1 MLELEKFK
9 SEIADVVG
17 EPKEEFVEEVNRL
30 KSMLNF
36 SFDSRYNPELAEA
49 VEKMGIEQE
58 AKIQVS
64 LDDGTTNVLSP
75 TEKDTGQNFGEFK
88 GNIGTTLNAH
98 GELAKGYAA
107 EYDQGQPHLDK
118 FGQQAKQMDMLI
130 DRLPHNSLQEKTKQI
145 ETIATIGAGT
155 NKIYSKLQSSPA
167 DLKHTIHPE
176 HITTIK
182 NLGIGLRKYIESFV
196 KSPEEQKEA
205 FIQNGVGTIQAI
217 DKANQTDGLQNSKTA
232 LEKILSKFH
241 STETAGSKLYHRLI
255 KVLKK
260 DDISVGNTI
269 KPDTTPSNIQ
279 HSNRDKGR

>member
-1 MLELEKFK
+1 MPLEKFK
-9 SEIADVVG
+9 SDIADIVG
-17 EPKEEFVEEVNRL
+17 ESKEGFVEEVNRL
-30 KSMLNF
+30 KSLLNF
-36 SFDSRYNPELAEA
+36 SFDSRYGSELAKA
-49 VEKMGIEQE
+49 VKKMGIEQE
-58 AKIQVS
+58 TVIQVS
-64 LDDGTTNVLSP
+64 LDDDTANVLSP
-75 TEKDTGQNFGEFK
+75 TEKDIGQNFGEFK
-88 GNIGTTLNAH
+88 GNIGTTINAH

-107 EYDQGQPHLDK
+107 EYAQGQPHLDK
-118 FGQQAKQMDMLI
+118 FGQQAKQMNVLI
-130 DRLPHNSLQEKTKQI
+130 DRLPHNSLQEATEQI

-155 NKIYSKLQSSPA
+155 DKIYSKLQSSPN

-176 HITTIK
+176 HIITINK
-182 NLGIGLRKYIESFV
+182 LGAGLRKYIESFV

-205 FIQNGVGTIQAI
+205 FMQNGVDTIQAI
-217 DKANQTDGLQNSKTA
+217 DKANKTDGLQNSKTA

-260 DDISVGNTI
+260 DDISLSNTI

>member
-1 MLELEKFK
+1 MPKLEKFK
-9 SEIADVVG
+9 SEIADIVG
-17 EPKEEFVEEVNRL
+17 ESKEGFVEEVDRL
-30 KSMLNF
+30 KSLLNF
-36 SFDSRYNPELAEA
+36 SFDSRYNPELTEA

-58 AKIQVS
+58 SIIQVS
-64 LDDGTTNVLSP
+64 LDDGTTNVVSP
-75 TEKDTGQNFGEFK
+75 TEEATRQNFGEFK

-107 EYDQGQPHLDK
+107 EYPQGQPHLDK
-118 FGQQAKQMDMLI
+118 FGQQAKQMDILI
-130 DRLPHNSLQEKTKQI
+130 EKFSPHSSQEVTEHI
-145 ETIATIGAGT
+145 ETIATIEAGT
-155 NKIYSKLQSSPA
+155 NKIYSKLQSSS
-167 DLKHTIHPE
+167 DDIKHTIHPE
-176 HITTIK
+176 HVITIK
-182 NLGIGLRKYIESFV
+182 NLGAGLKKYIESFV

-205 FIQNGVGTIQAI
+205 FIQNGMGTIQAI
-217 DKANQTDGLQNSKTA
+217 DKAKKTDGLQNSKTA
-232 LEKILSKFH
+232 LEKILNKFH